1 MKILSYVKINT
12 NKLIYTSILIIVCIP
27 FLFYWLGIHELFSS
41 PLSIAI
47 TSAILSVCLFSV
59 YRTAFNGK
67 DLLILYVCLSFLY
80 LNYSIYGNM
89 GANLTLFN
97 ILALLIIFN
106 NIAFTKK
113 QVERIRIIIVA
124 LLFLFL
130 ITLKIK
136 PNYNSIL
143 VYTIRGDE
151 FNPNVF
157 GMFILALYFQTFLY
171 FGNKL
176 NGKCIKFMFFTI
188 ITLLAFKYIN
198 ISNSR
203 SSLIS
208 IGIFLILY
216 IVKIVNLRNYRKMLF
231 CMVIMI
237 LIFPFIYLSVIKL
250 VGNIEWL
257 GKSIFTRRLV
267 WQSAI
272 SLIKTHPVIG
282 CGTKADMLATHT
294 GMYTTSAH
302 NVFLGIWKTLGIVPL
317 ITLMIYL
324 VQGKNINHVSKDN
337 YLAKKAFLCSMLVC
351 IFETMLN
358 DSDIYLFFIT
368 LLMTIKENETEKKY
382 DT

>member
-1 MKILSYVKINT
+1 MSYVKINT

-130 ITLKIK
+130 ITIKIE
-136 PNYNSIL
+136 PYYETIL
-143 VYTIRGDE
+143 IYTVRGDN
-151 FNPNVF
+151 FNNNMLGLLV
-157 GMFILALYFQTFLY
+157 LALYFQIFLY
-171 FGNKL
+171 FENKL
-176 NGKCIKFMFFTI
+176 NGKCIKLMFFI
-188 ITLLAFKYIN
+188 AITFFAFKYIN

-216 IVKIVNLRNYRKMLF
+216 IFKIVNLRNYRKMLF
-231 CMVIMI
+231 CMVIVI
-237 LIFPFIYLSVIKL
+237 LIVPFIYLSVIKSI
-250 VGNIEWL
+250 GNIEL
-257 GKSIFTRRLV
+257 FGKSIFTRSTV
-267 WQSAI
+267 WESTI
-272 SLIKTHPVIG
+272 NLIKSHPIIG
-282 CGTKADMLATHT
+282 CGTRADIMSNSN
-294 GMYTTSAH
+294 GYTASAH

-324 VQGKNINHVSKDN
+324 VQGKNINHVSKEN